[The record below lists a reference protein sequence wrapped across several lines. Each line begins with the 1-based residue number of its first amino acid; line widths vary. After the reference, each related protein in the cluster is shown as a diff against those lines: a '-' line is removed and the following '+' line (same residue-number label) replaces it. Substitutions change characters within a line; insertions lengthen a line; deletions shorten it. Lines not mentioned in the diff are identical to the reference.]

1 MPSCTGLTAV
11 WCPVCGDC
19 TCDRLQGAEPCL
31 DSEYC
36 PLHSAHSPHA
46 DTITMEDCRKQVTA
60 MAEDQGVNLT
70 PHDNETVARFIQYL
84 ATKQREKNRHNV

>member
-1 MPSCTGLTAV
+1 
-11 WCPVCGDC
+11 
-19 TCDRLQGAEPCL
+19 
-31 DSEYC
+31 
-36 PLHSAHSPHA
+36 
-46 DTITMEDCRKQVTA
+46 MEDCRKQVTA